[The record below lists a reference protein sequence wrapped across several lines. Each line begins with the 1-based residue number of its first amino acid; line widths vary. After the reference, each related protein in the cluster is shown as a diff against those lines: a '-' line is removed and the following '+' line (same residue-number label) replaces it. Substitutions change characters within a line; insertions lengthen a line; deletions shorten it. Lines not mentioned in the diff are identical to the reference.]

1 MIKDIIKSLPDLFLR
16 VSFKTITV
24 RTSMIIRNTKNSI
37 LNKLVCKITYLL
49 VIVIILKFVCYSDKE
64 PMTEVKFYDPSF
76 EPGAALTYSVI
87 SANFRGQWIFVRH
100 QDRST
105 WEIAGGHIEPGET
118 SHDAASRELMEET
131 GALRFN
137 LNCVATYSV
146 TKDGITGFGRLYLA
160 DVYELGQVPD
170 LSEIAEVIFLD
181 NLPENLTYPDIQPFL
196 FMKSVEHL
204 NARNK
209 SQV

>member
-1 MIKDIIKSLPDLFLR
+1 
-16 VSFKTITV
+16 
-24 RTSMIIRNTKNSI
+24 
-37 LNKLVCKITYLL
+37 
-49 VIVIILKFVCYSDKE
+49 
-64 PMTEVKFYDPSF
+64 MTEVKFYDPLF
-76 EPGAALTYSVI
+76 EPEKALTYSVI
-87 SANFRGQWIFVRH
+87 SAKFRRQWIFVRH

-118 SHDAASRELMEET
+118 SNDAARRELMEET

-137 LNCVATYSV
+137 LDCVATYSV

-181 NLPENLTYPDIQPFL
+181 HLAEKLTYPDIQPFL
-196 FMKSVEHL
+196 FAKSVEYL
-204 NARNK
+204 ATRNNI
-209 SQV
+209 QE